1 MSLRIVR
8 AKPIEVPLREDTGYQ
23 LRMADLEPYLHD
35 QVRALVLVSPNNPSG
50 AVHDPER
57 RRWSASCVLWPRE
70 GLC

>member
-1 MSLRIVR
+1 
-8 AKPIEVPLREDTGYQ
+8 
-23 LRMADLEPYLHD
+23 MADLEPYLHD
-35 QVRALVLVSPNNPSG
+35 QVRALVLVSPNNPTG